1 MPLSLSLCHSHIFVS
16 KSPTHTSA
24 CLNVTGP
31 SQPKPQ
37 VVDPHLCLNE
47 TKGVLTNSWVLSK
60 PQEIVAHHMAYQLH
74 LPLWGARSG
83 QVQITYNTQ
92 LYEGR
97 GWLVNAYPTPTSL
110 GFFGFR
116 GFHRLSKLWISL
128 GFIIEAAAAFLGPL
142 LWFSVDPSFGFFFF
156 FCIAWIWLS
165 WYWCCLVGRVGVGLV
180 DFFFF
185 FFVMGYGGGGGG
197 CCGCVCVIVVYCRG
211 YIILL

>member
-1 MPLSLSLCHSHIFVS
+1 
-16 KSPTHTSA
+16 
-24 CLNVTGP
+24 
-31 SQPKPQ
+31 
-37 VVDPHLCLNE
+37 
-47 TKGVLTNSWVLSK
+47 
-60 PQEIVAHHMAYQLH
+60 MAYQLH

-83 QVQITYNTQ
+83 QIRITYNTR

-128 GFIIEAAAAFLGPL
+128 GFIIEAAAAFLSPL

-156 FCIAWIWLS
+156 FALREFDCRGIGVAQWVGWVWAWLI
-165 WYWCCLVGRVGVGLV
+165 
-180 DFFFF
+180 FFFF
-185 FFVMGYGGGGGG
+185 FFVMGYGGGGGGGG

>member
-1 MPLSLSLCHSHIFVS
+1 
-16 KSPTHTSA
+16 
-24 CLNVTGP
+24 
-31 SQPKPQ
+31 
-37 VVDPHLCLNE
+37 
-47 TKGVLTNSWVLSK
+47 
-60 PQEIVAHHMAYQLH
+60 MAYQLH

-83 QVQITYNTQ
+83 QVWITYTTR

-97 GWLVNAYPTPTSL
+97 GWLVNDYPTPTSL

-128 GFIIEAAAAFLGPL
+128 GFIIEAAAAFLSPL

-156 FCIAWIWLS
+156 FALREFDCHGIGVAQWVGWVWAWLI
-165 WYWCCLVGRVGVGLV
+165 
-180 DFFFF
+180 FFFF

>member
-1 MPLSLSLCHSHIFVS
+1 MVPFFTFFYSHLTLCLSLSLCHSHIFVS

-24 CLNVTGP
+24 SLNVTGP

-47 TKGVLTNSWVLSK
+47 TQGVLTNSWVLSEL
-60 PQEIVAHHMAYQLH
+60 QEIVAHHMAYQLH

-83 QVQITYNTQ
+83 QVRITYNTQ

-128 GFIIEAAAAFLGPL
+128 AFIIEVAAAFLSPL
-142 LWFSVDPSFGFFFF
+142 LWFSVDPSFGLFFFF
-156 FCIAWIWLS
+156 SSLCEFDWR
-165 WYWCCLVGRVGVGLV
+165 GVGVVWLGL
-180 DFFFF
+180 F
-185 FFVMGYGGGGGG
+185 YN
-197 CCGCVCVIVVYCRG
+197 
-211 YIILL
+211 